1 MSYNLFD
8 IGRFTGRPYRL
19 YTFTTGA
26 TVLRLT
32 DRDRAVTWDGN
43 SYAARRGLRH
53 GPIPGG
59 ASAQRDRLE
68 IWLPRSDTLAQ
79 TLLDPDRAPVP
90 TIVTIRRTHEGLAD
104 DQAQL
109 VYSGRID
116 LVAPEGTLLKMT
128 CSSQAADAGRLL
140 LVPITARSCRHVH
153 YGTGCRLDRA
163 DFEVSATAT
172 ALTGSVLTVTEA
184 ALQPDGRYLGGLV
197 RFGTAL
203 GWVENHVGT
212 ALTLSAQVDGLAAEI
227 TANGTASIAIAPG
240 CLRGA
245 NTCNDVFDNLDNF
258 GGFPYSPAQQ
268 PYGKSMG

>member
-1 MSYNLFD
+1 MSYSLLD
-8 IGRFTGRPYRL
+8 LGRFSGRPFRL

-32 DRDRAVTWDGN
+32 DRDRAVTWESN

-59 ASAQRDRLE
+59 ASAQRDRLD
-68 IWLPRSDTLAQ
+68 IWLPRSDALAQ
-79 TLLDPDRAPVP
+79 ALLNPDRAPVP
-90 TIVTIRRTHEGLAD
+90 TTVTIHRTHEGLAD
-104 DQAQL
+104 AQAQL

-116 LVAPEGTLLKMT
+116 LVSPDRSTLKMT

-172 ALTGSVLTVTEA
+172 GLTGAVLTVTEA

-197 RFGTAL
+197 RFGAAL

-212 ALTLSAQVDGLAAEI
+212 ALTLSAPVDGLAAEI
-227 TANGTASIAIAPG
+227 AANGTASVAIAPG
-240 CLRGA
+240 CLRSA
-245 NTCNDVFDNLDNF
+245 NVCDDVFDNILNF
-258 GGFPYSPAQQ
+258 GGFPYTPAQQ
-268 PYGKSMG
+268 PYGKSVG